1 MLSRPNRVFL
11 WAGPVVAFNLLLI
24 AVLDPDPGR
33 GILET
38 IGLGFFFGTLFAHTT
53 LSAAWTAFGPLPL
66 VWRLPLALSWVA
78 LLAGAIGINVA
89 VNGGPD
95 EAFVVVGACLFGQW
109 LLLQFPLWGLAI
121 GYGLRLRHADDSQS
135 HLDPRQRQFGIREL
149 IIITAIVGV
158 VLGIGRAV
166 VGQLGER
173 FSVGRE
179 APIFLFL
186 GVAAVVVTLPLL
198 LAALMK
204 RWTIPGVL
212 LVLTLIGVV
221 SAFEVQLLR
230 TIAGSPGPKTAD
242 FLSINAFS
250 AGVMLLVLSIVR
262 RSGYSLDASFQR

>member
-1 MLSRPNRVFL
+1 MMPRRNTVFL
-11 WAGPVVAFNLLLI
+11 WAGPVVALNLLLI

-33 GILET
+33 GIIET
-38 IGLGFFFGTLFAHTT
+38 IGLGFFFGTLFGHTT

-66 VWRLPLALSWVA
+66 VWRLPLSLSWIA

-89 VNGGPD
+89 VNGGPH

-121 GYGLRLRHADDSQS
+121 GYGLQLRHADDSEP
-135 HLDPRQRQFGIREL
+135 HLDPRQRQFGIRQL

-158 VLGIGRAV
+158 VLGIGRVV
-166 VGQLGER
+166 VGQLGDH
-173 FSVGRE
+173 FNLDRE
-179 APIFLFL
+179 APIFIFL

-204 RWTIPGVL
+204 RWTVPGVL
-212 LVLTLIGVV
+212 LVLALIGLT

-230 TIAGSPGPKTAD
+230 TIASGSGPQTRD
-242 FLSINAFS
+242 FISINAFS
-250 AGVMLLVLSIVR
+250 AGVMLIVLTIVR
-262 RSGYSLDASFQR
+262 RSGYSLDAGSRR